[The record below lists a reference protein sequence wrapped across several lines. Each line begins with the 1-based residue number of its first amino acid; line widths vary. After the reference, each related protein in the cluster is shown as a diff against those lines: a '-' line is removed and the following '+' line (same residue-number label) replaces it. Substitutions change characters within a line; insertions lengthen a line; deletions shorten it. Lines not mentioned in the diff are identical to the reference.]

1 MNTSIEQSI
10 NEHSKSSQLESDY
23 LWQKYED
30 ALYEISKLRDELSKK
45 DSQIEGLTET
55 IVQMSMELATAKAK
69 EDEFGMQ
76 LRRASVVDSVC
87 VREAPTATAENK
99 ERHAQRRYS
108 SFGRASN
115 LFQHSNS
122 ITVQVPTDQ
131 RRTSTTT
138 RPRHK
143 SDSWA
148 SRSSEVDE
156 INDEKLDSLLRS
168 KLQLFGFRMGWGL
181 EGELDNSRAGSKS
194 DSSTGGHDSNKQK
207 GHSPSTRGATGR
219 RLGSFVRNIGVSQN
233 NANTTRCD
241 KEKPDRSVVNNDEK
255 AVNVRKK
262 GKSRDGSGLN
272 SSCVVFPV
280 ASSDLLSAFLEV
292 GGQNINV
299 PARSYNR
306 PSSLNEEWPTMQ
318 RN

>member
-1 MNTSIEQSI
+1 MNTSIEPNT
-10 NEHSKSSQLESDY
+10 NELSASSQLGSDY

-30 ALYEISKLRDELSKK
+30 ALYEISKLREELSKK
-45 DSQIEGLTET
+45 DSQIESLTET

-76 LRRASVVDSVC
+76 LRRASVVDSIC
-87 VREAPTATAENK
+87 IGDAPTAAAEKK
-99 ERHAQRRYS
+99 ERHTQRRNS
-108 SFGRASN
+108 SLGRASN

-122 ITVQVPTDQ
+122 ITVQIPTEQ
-131 RRTSTTT
+131 KRMSTTA

-148 SRSSEVDE
+148 SRSSEVEE

-181 EGELDNSRAGSKS
+181 EGELDNSRADSKS
-194 DSSTGGHDSNKQK
+194 DSSTGCRDSNKQK
-207 GHSPSTRGATGR
+207 GRSPSTRGLTGR
-219 RLGSFVRNIGVSQN
+219 RLGSFVRNIGASQN
-233 NANTTRCD
+233 NATTARCE
-241 KEKPDRSVVNNDEK
+241 KEMPDRSVVNIHEN

-280 ASSDLLSAFLEV
+280 ASSDLLSAFLDV
-292 GGQNINV
+292 GGPNKNV
-299 PARSYNR
+299 PARSCNR
-306 PSSLNEEWPTMQ
+306 SSSLNEEWPTMQ